1 MPFWQKF
8 FCCTGG
14 KSAPD
19 DAEGGKSTKR
29 KKSPAA
35 RQDAAT
41 TAAAANASLRQGQQ
55 SSSAWDLYDNTGS
68 QPAAVADSPSAV
80 HHSQSPPTSTSS
92 PSLPTQQVNGG
103 ASGSNLLLFL
113 GRQPKSVRF
122 NDSQAAGNFGN
133 SASVGAGG
141 GGGPG
146 GPGTGSGGN
155 GTPDS
160 FYDDLKNLDYAVV
173 PPSGIAAPNYDELP
187 SQAELRAPGAKDDS
201 DYALPPAHPV
211 ASTDGDYD
219 YSIGGSI
226 AESGC
231 SDYQNINAA
240 AAAASS
246 IASSESPQPRKP
258 QQQQQP
264 QQHRI
269 TREFLDD
276 LLASPAGGGSGS
288 GRESGSVSDLL
299 MESDKRSL
307 MSNTESIDSE
317 DIAFRPE
324 CQLRLT
330 LADAVDR
337 LRKLETDFSERCS
350 RLYKFIHS
358 RWKAEA
364 SLALNMASLRP
375 TITELNELLGQLVEF
390 HYGVLNNAR
399 LEACPD
405 RALCKKVWKHLRV
418 FERNAMEFADA
429 VAGIRRLDW
438 NPRLVAEACSEQ
450 ATDYLG
456 FCVSSARD
464 LQIQQRALST
474 AVHANAPLLFPVAF
488 DQLDEKVI
496 PIETED
502 WGQQQQMQRLSLV
515 SSQSSGSQNQNATS
529 DYMRMNLLTDSTTG
543 LPPGDRELLV
553 IYSERLRMGSEAYAV
568 MCQDLQG
575 VLSSRQSSG
584 AVIGSLCRSLVS
596 RAYKLSQMAAMLHEG
611 LHSVQLK
618 SALEQLI
625 SRLGHQLK
633 AILRTSKAV
642 METAP
647 AEWQQQLAGQLS
659 KYIAESL
666 DMVRELSQLVMLR
679 ATAGVH

>member
-1 MPFWQKF
+1 
-8 FCCTGG
+8 
-14 KSAPD
+14 APD

-133 SASVGAGG
+133 SAGVGAGG

-201 DYALPPAHPV
+201 DYALPPAHP
-211 ASTDGDYD
+211 
-219 YSIGGSI
+219 
-226 AESGC
+226 
-231 SDYQNINAA
+231 
-240 AAAASS
+240 
-246 IASSESPQPRKP
+246 
-258 QQQQQP
+258 
-264 QQHRI
+264 
-269 TREFLDD
+269 
-276 LLASPAGGGSGS
+276 
-288 GRESGSVSDLL
+288 
-299 MESDKRSL
+299 SDKRSL

-502 WGQQQQMQRLSLV
+502 WGQQQQMQR
-515 SSQSSGSQNQNATS
+515 GSQNQNATS

-618 SALEQLI
+618 SALEHLI